1 MIAICS
7 FFRIFSVKEIHS
19 YLDPAIADEMIL
31 SDAAILYNKYD
42 SQSFIL
48 SFIFS
53 KEDPVVP

>member
-7 FFRIFSVKEIHS
+7 FFGIFSVKEIHS
-19 YLDPAIADEMIL
+19 YLDPAIADEMTL
-31 SDAAILYNKYD
+31 SDAAIIYNKYD
-42 SQSFIL
+42 SHLFTL